1 MRICW
6 GKNCVR
12 NTQHSELVIKWCDM
26 RNQHH
31 FDFDSHSSSFF
42 STFISPPRV
51 VVYNIVIMRN
61 STHNSLG
68 EITHCVEWVESSW
81 VKWRSK
87 ERVRERK
94 RGENEKGIFMYTLKK
109 VLPFAVVPF
118 IRHPWRWWSFSMLS
132 FLCSKLST
140 FYYYKWWSIHLFIL
154 MLLSEITIM
163 QSVAWRFFPIL
174 VSLLY
179 LCCNEHCCEAFWRDL
194 STST

>member
-6 GKNCVR
+6 KNCAR
-12 NTQHSELVIKWCDM
+12 NIQHSQSVIKWCDM
-26 RNQHH
+26 RNQHL

-42 STFISPPRV
+42 TFISPPRV
-51 VVYNIVIMRN
+51 VVYTIVIMRN

-81 VKWRSK
+81 VKWRRK
-87 ERVRERK
+87 EREEK
-94 RGENEKGIFMYTLKK
+94 GEYEKGIFMYTLKK

-154 MLLSEITIM
+154 SLLSLRNNNNAVRRLKI
-163 QSVAWRFFPIL
+163 FPTP

-179 LCCNEHCCEAFWRDL
+179 SCNEHCYEAFWRNL